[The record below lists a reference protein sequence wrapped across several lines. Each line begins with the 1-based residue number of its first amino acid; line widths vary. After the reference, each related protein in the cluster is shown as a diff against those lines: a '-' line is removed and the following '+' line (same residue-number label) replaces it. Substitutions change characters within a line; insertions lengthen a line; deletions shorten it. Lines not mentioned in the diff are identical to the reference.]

1 MIAGSF
7 GGENTYQNTVFQD
20 KWILTNLRRL
30 QVFLRK
36 HTCHVCEHTC
46 HVFVEL

>member
-30 QVFLRK
+30 QVFLR
-36 HTCHVCEHTC
+36 EHTC